1 MADLWC
7 GGRRPLSIALTLWV
21 STVMSLVTEEDL
33 LLLSRDQD
41 IPHCFS
47 HNFMK
52 ITCYWGAEELEMG
65 RDVTCGFY
73 YSYEEEPEEEC
84 DITIQNTSPALYVC
98 EHDDVRLFN
107 YLHVFIKDKSTN
119 QILRNRTI
127 QVEMIGIFPNPG
139 NIRFT
144 WDERRDQIR
153 VNWDPLEFEFPFVLQ
168 YEVQYWPEN
177 STDVQ
182 RKIVL
187 EDELTLSQLMPD
199 LRYQLRVRT
208 SWMGENA
215 IWGPWSEVIT
225 FDSPGYSDIAGLKC
239 FTSDLTLVCCQWKE
253 KKENHPLSS
262 QEVFYRYREAE
273 WQSCKQEVMFTD
285 CDCSFLA
292 RNDSAV
298 SLKIR
303 TRSSGNGN
311 WNLYYPKSFWIHH
324 VVLLPVPVLQVQQL
338 PGNML
343 ALNWSSPLLQLEK
356 HLMYQIRFSQDGE
369 ETWTILQIPAGVRNK
384 TLSVVAGTSYVLQL
398 RAALRPYKV
407 QGFWGDWSA
416 RVTIKIPSST
426 GWIIL
431 AVGLCLL
438 CILVAVLFMC
448 CKFPFLYRK
457 LKNKLW
463 PPVPNLH
470 RVLDTFLAEIQ
481 KQYQPDSTSYE
492 KTPEDVPQPSCL
504 EILSEVTLSSEGQ
517 PLSRDYV
524 QLSPPT
530 YQNEDNW
537 PKLELL
543 DLHLELNAKNQPP
556 SALINQTY
564 LPTSWSF

>member
-1 MADLWC
+1 M
-7 GGRRPLSIALTLWV
+7 
-21 STVMSLVTEEDL
+21 LV
-33 LLLSRDQD
+33 
-41 IPHCFS
+41 
-47 HNFMK
+47 
-52 ITCYWGAEELEMG
+52 
-65 RDVTCGFY
+65 V
-73 YSYEEEPEEEC
+73 
-84 DITIQNTSPALYVC
+84 
-98 EHDDVRLFN
+98 
-107 YLHVFIKDKSTN
+107 
-119 QILRNRTI
+119 
-127 QVEMIGIFPNPG
+127 
-139 NIRFT
+139 
-144 WDERRDQIR
+144 
-153 VNWDPLEFEFPFVLQ
+153 
-168 YEVQYWPEN
+168 
-177 STDVQ
+177 
-182 RKIVL
+182 
-187 EDELTLSQLMPD
+187 
-199 LRYQLRVRT
+199 YQ
-208 SWMGENA
+208 
-215 IWGPWSEVIT
+215 
-225 FDSPGYSDIAGLKC
+225 
-239 FTSDLTLVCCQWKE
+239 
-253 KKENHPLSS
+253 
-262 QEVFYRYREAE
+262 
-273 WQSCKQEVMFTD
+273 
-285 CDCSFLA
+285 
-292 RNDSAV
+292 
-298 SLKIR
+298 
-303 TRSSGNGN
+303 
-311 WNLYYPKSFWIHH
+311 
-324 VVLLPVPVLQVQQL
+324 
-338 PGNML
+338 
-343 ALNWSSPLLQLEK
+343 
-356 HLMYQIRFSQDGE
+356 
-369 ETWTILQIPAGVRNK
+369 ILQIPAGVRNK